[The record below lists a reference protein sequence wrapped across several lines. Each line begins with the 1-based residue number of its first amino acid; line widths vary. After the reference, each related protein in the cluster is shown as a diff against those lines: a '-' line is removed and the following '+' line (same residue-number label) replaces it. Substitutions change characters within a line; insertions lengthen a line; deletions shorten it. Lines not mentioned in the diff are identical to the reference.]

1 MPEAIS
7 SPDSDGSSFDPYT
20 SDITVEQTH
29 SYQQSNGSAVDMN
42 ASPSFHQQSQ
52 VPAVST
58 DHAADLEDTN
68 LTIHHR
74 FPSQQRNDN
83 HTHLGQIRKRKRST
97 DGLDMPLHSSEY
109 PVETL
114 QGLGGSPSMDSHE
127 PHAVEFPQD
136 SFKRLK
142 SNELN
147 GPYVPPTKK
156 IQNQGTASF
165 GSMLPGEI
173 WQHIFTFLPPT
184 TLGRLLC
191 VNKTFRSLLTPSE
204 AELPGFPQASGL
216 LKYLNPNSIW
226 SVSRRAF
233 HPGMPRPMSF
243 LTELEMWNLISGSN
257 CQLCGKLSSCSSL
270 TDSTI
275 WEAGPGLDGVSI
287 IWPFGIRSCGE
298 CIQVKSEKEMDL
310 LFSSNLPSMLIPSLP
325 FAFFTPSMHF
335 ISSITLRNNQPPGD
349 ISLTK
354 RFYKVHID
362 DMRRKFEDVK
372 SLGPAATEEW
382 IKGLEGNGKDKLA
395 DAARWEQWEASGGIR
410 SVRLSRGNRNEVTWR
425 LSSMDS
431 GAKHQ
436 PVDTTSG
443 HHSGHSGNSTP
454 LTNDRVTNNDQRSP
468 ASLSNTSGSKLPPLS
483 SSRDSS
489 QPLPSSS
496 SAHHPRTERSLR
508 EVNEAKASR
517 KAEIE
522 RRCLELVPPLTPA
535 VLSHMDSF
543 SAAIQI
549 PHPFT
554 DRDWDILKPRL
565 LSQRD
570 VAERRE
576 RYRIKQ
582 DQLLQAKSEE
592 RRQHD
597 AQFKEAKEQQ
607 DREWDEAQKPIR
619 ERMASYADEII
630 REGWRGGD
638 AVTKEKSAKF
648 AADVL
653 IYVKDKFYRDLAQE
667 DAKARNAGKPIPED
681 PPGAP
686 PTRKLILENMKFI
699 FDTKIKPLTEQFQK
713 ELFLCNGNGCEANT
727 KFYGFEG
734 VIQHYAA
741 KHTNVL
747 SLGSVVVHWRAE
759 WPEHSPFHP
768 NPTAA
773 KALFFAMPRPTV
785 GHTLGYPNPGAMYMP
800 GSDQGHHHPSDG
812 GPGYPQPSP
821 GPYNRTPYGTPYAYG
836 SGPYRPPSPA
846 PPFYPNQ
853 PASFPYSVPQPGYAP
868 SGAYDPYGPP
878 QPPNPVYGSPYP
890 GQAYPP
896 PYPPPPDSR
905 APQPYQPPP
914 YPPPTTGQPQYCAP
928 YPTNSHPPRRGGAQ
942 GHNSNPNSQAFGMYQ
957 VQLDD
962 VAKNARSVWNGTSG
976 IKDLPHNVRAH
987 VLIHHVVSRF
997 VERFGHE
1004 PQLTLFA
1011 DGLSSHAQMRPIKNL
1026 SGLVCKTCNDNDISG
1041 RQHHHDAGRT
1051 DRKIYTL
1058 PALVSH
1064 FQSMHVDRTKPTGPH
1079 SGREPRLLE
1088 WQYDMLLV
1096 PDNQTISE
1104 LVDAPGMDDAKMQ
1117 LISAAF
1123 PWVFPQAPSIS
1134 HTPASNLSDRR
1145 RPEPRD
1151 SKQSKRSYPGNT
1163 RAKFAEQKATEPKS
1177 LSSPNHGLE
1186 VVVDDFPRFVE
1197 SPANDANQPP
1207 DPPKDD
1213 EYDPHRPAFIEP
1225 VKDQHG
1231 RVDTRRSRQNQ
1242 PSTIP
1247 AKDRIHNMRDQDQT
1261 SSNRYPARTKFHR
1274 AQPSDVDRTKVYPY
1288 ADRHQHHQSDPLS
1301 KPASQYGGRPPKS
1314 EYPHSAVSGSVT
1326 AEPLNESQKIKTPVR
1341 NVSEDG
1347 EVEEAS
1353 HSQERRPPRGIPLHE
1368 EMTDAE
1374 RFLSSFVP
1382 GQETEEYKKAPSRGS
1397 ERRTDEAPRGKWLEG
1412 PEPDDRR
1419 WRIDGGTAESSVS
1432 GTPTHSKQRGNWNR
1446 VKSPTIGGFR
1456 GDYEPKHEHYA
1467 SSRHG
1472 DERSPEPT
1480 DIRHGRKPIGF
1491 SEPRHQSD
1499 YQTRRPHSRFD
1510 RYEAQRQG
1518 SHRPRSRS
1526 PIARDS
1532 LPVEPTYYRDRSP
1545 MPPRVR
1551 QRPVYATHASDP
1563 YHDRGP
1569 TEQNVAYT
1577 RLPPR
1582 GTYQYVEEP
1591 RYLEPPYDGTVE
1603 YIPVRVGGREHQ
1615 NTSAYYIER
1624 PVQREVSKEYV
1635 DYEVDYPRQP
1645 GLIEPQGQYYPG
1657 ETVSPNAHGGS
1668 STVPR
1673 HLRYG

>member
-1 MPEAIS
+1 MPETTS
-7 SPDSDGSSFDPYT
+7 SPDSNGSSFDPYT
-20 SDITVEQTH
+20 SDVTMEQTH
-29 SYQQSNGSAVDMN
+29 SHQQSNGLAVDLN
-42 ASPSFHQQSQ
+42 PSASFQHHPPEPDVAIDHTSG
-52 VPAVST
+52 T
-58 DHAADLEDTN
+58 DTTN
-68 LTIHHR
+68 LTILHP
-74 FPSQQRNDN
+74 FPGEQGNHN
-83 HTHLGQIRKRKRST
+83 HTHINQIRKRKRST
-97 DGLDMPLHSSEY
+97 DDLDRPLDSREY
-109 PVETL
+109 SHETL
-114 QGLGGSPSMDSHE
+114 QRRDGPPSMATSHE
-127 PHAVEFPQD
+127 SKATTFPQD
-136 SFKRLK
+136 IYKRLK

-147 GPYVPPTKK
+147 GPYAPP
-156 IQNQGTASF
+156 IENIHPRGTMSF
-165 GSMLPGEI
+165 GAILPGEV

-184 TLGRLLC
+184 SLGRILC

-204 AELPGFPQASGL
+204 ALPDFPQTSGL

-243 LTELEMWNLISGSN
+243 LTELEMWKLIYGSN
-257 CQLCGKLSSCSSL
+257 CQFCGKPSSSSSSI
-270 TDSTI
+270 DSTI
-275 WEAGPGLDGVSI
+275 WEAGPGLDGVRI

-310 LFSSNLPSMLIPSLP
+310 LFSSSLPSMLIPSLP

-335 ISSITLRNNQPPGD
+335 TASITWRNNQPPGD
-349 ISLTK
+349 MALTK
-354 RFYKVHID
+354 YFYKAHVD

-382 IKGLEGNGKDKLA
+382 IKGLESNVKDKLA
-395 DAARWEQWEASGGIR
+395 DAARWEQWETSGGLR
-410 SVRLSRGNRNEVTWR
+410 SMRLARVNRNETSLR
-425 LSSMDS
+425 LSSVDL
-431 GAKHQ
+431 GAKNKS
-436 PVDTTSG
+436 VDTTSG
-443 HHSGHSGNSTP
+443 HSRHSTP
-454 LTNDRVTNNDQRSP
+454 FTHDRATSDQHSP
-468 ASLSNTSGSKLPPLS
+468 ATLSSTSGSKLPPRPM
-483 SSRDSS
+483 SRDSS

-522 RRCLELVPPLTPA
+522 RRCLDLVPPLTPA

-576 RYRIKQ
+576 RDRVKQ

-592 RRQHD
+592 RRQQD
-597 AQFKEAKEQQ
+597 AQFKDAKDQM

-619 ERMASYADEII
+619 DRMALYADEII

-667 DAKARNAGKPIPED
+667 DALARNTGKPIPED

-713 ELFLCNGNGCEANT
+713 ELFLCNGNGCETNT

-773 KALFFAMPRPTV
+773 KALFYAMPRPTV
-785 GHTLGYPNPGAMYMP
+785 GHNLGYPNQPLGPMYMSGP
-800 GSDQGHHHPSDG
+800 DQGHHHPPEG
-812 GPGYPQPSP
+812 GPVYPQPSP
-821 GPYNRTPYGTPYAYG
+821 GPYNRTPFGTPYAYG

-853 PASFPYSVPQPGYAP
+853 PANFAYPQPQPGYAP

-905 APQPYQPPP
+905 APQPYQPPT
-914 YPPPTTGQPQYCAP
+914 YPPPVSGQPPYGAP
-928 YPTNSHPPRRGGAQ
+928 YPNNSHPPRRGGAP

-962 VAKNARSVWNGTSG
+962 IAKNARNIWNGTSG

-997 VERFGHE
+997 IERFGSE
-1004 PQLTLFA
+1004 PPLTLFA
-1011 DGLSSHAQMRPIKNL
+1011 DGLNSHAQMRPIKNL
-1026 SGLVCKTCNDNDISG
+1026 SGLVCKACNDTEISG

-1064 FQSMHVDRTKPTGPH
+1064 FQSMHIDRTKSIVPH
-1079 SGREPRLLE
+1079 SGPQPPRLE

-1096 PDNQTISE
+1096 PDNQTVSE
-1104 LVDAPGMDDAKMQ
+1104 LVDAPGMDDTKMQ
-1117 LISAAF
+1117 LVSAAF
-1123 PWVFPQAPSIS
+1123 PWVFQHAPSAS
-1134 HTPASNLSDRR
+1134 HTPASNLGDRR

-1151 SKQSKRSYPGNT
+1151 FKQSNRASRGNT
-1163 RAKFAEQKATEPKS
+1163 RPKFAEQKATDIKAT
-1177 LSSPNHGLE
+1177 LASPNHGLE
-1186 VVVDDFPRFVE
+1186 VAVDDFPRFVE
-1197 SPANDANQPP
+1197 SPATDNNKPT

-1213 EYDPHRPAFIEP
+1213 EYDPHRPAFVEP
-1225 VKDQHG
+1225 VRDQYG
-1231 RVDTRRSRQNQ
+1231 RVDTRRPRQTQ
-1242 PSTIP
+1242 PPT
-1247 AKDRIHNMRDQDQT
+1247 AKDRSHNLRAQDQT
-1261 SSNRYPARTKFHR
+1261 HGNRGLTGTKFHR
-1274 AQPSDVDRTKVYPY
+1274 GQPSDVDRAKGPY
-1288 ADRHQHHQSDPLS
+1288 ADHHQHHSSRPSS
-1301 KPASQYGGRPPKS
+1301 KPPSHYRDHPSKFDYSQSAMTGSLPSEPPN
-1314 EYPHSAVSGSVT
+1314 
-1326 AEPLNESQKIKTPVR
+1326 EPKKIRTPVR
-1341 NVSEDG
+1341 NLSEDG

-1353 HSQERRPPRGIPLHE
+1353 QSQAHRPSTETALHE
-1368 EMTDAE
+1368 KMTEDAE
-1374 RFLSSFVP
+1374 RFLSNLVP
-1382 GQETEEYKKAPSRGS
+1382 GQENEEYKKVVSRGS
-1397 ERRTDEAPRGKWLEG
+1397 ERRGDEAPRGKWLDA

-1419 WRIDGGTAESSVS
+1419 WRIDGGSGGTAESSVS
-1432 GTPTHSKQRGNWNR
+1432 GTPTHGKQHGGWNR
-1446 VKSPTIGGFR
+1446 PKSPAIGGFR
-1456 GDYEPKHEHYA
+1456 DFEPKHEHYA

-1472 DERSPEPT
+1472 EERSPEPT
-1480 DIRHGRKPIGF
+1480 DIRHGRKPMGF

-1499 YQTRRPHSRFD
+1499 HQARRPHSRFD
-1510 RYEAQRQG
+1510 RYEAQRHG

-1526 PIARDS
+1526 PIARDP

-1545 MPPRVR
+1545 MLPSAR
-1551 QRPVYATHASDP
+1551 QRPVYTAHSPDP
-1563 YHDRGP
+1563 YHERGP
-1569 TEQNVAYT
+1569 TTQTVAYT
-1577 RLPPR
+1577 RLPR

-1591 RYLEPPYDGTVE
+1591 RYVEPPYDGPVE
-1603 YIPVRVGGREHQ
+1603 YIPVRVGAREHQ
-1615 NTSAYYIER
+1615 NTGAYYIER
-1624 PVQREVSKEYV
+1624 PVQREVPKEYV

-1645 GLIEPQGQYYPG
+1645 GLVEPQSQYYPSD
-1657 ETVSPNAHGGS
+1657 TVSPNIHGVS

-1673 HLRYG
+1673 HPRYR

>member
-1 MPEAIS
+1 MPETTS
-7 SPDSDGSSFDPYT
+7 SPDNSGSPFDPYT
-20 SDITVEQTH
+20 SDVTMEKTH
-29 SYQQSNGSAVDMN
+29 SHQQSNGSAFDLN
-42 ASPSFHQQSQ
+42 TAS
-52 VPAVST
+52 
-58 DHAADLEDTN
+58 
-68 LTIHHR
+68 
-74 FPSQQRNDN
+74 SQQHPPEAGMTIGHASNLQSPISR
-83 HTHLGQIRKRKRST
+83 HFPGQKANNYNAQVKKVRKRKRPTS
-97 DGLDMPLHSSEY
+97 DLDKSPGSSEY
-109 PVETL
+109 SERRDGMPNMALSRE
-114 QGLGGSPSMDSHE
+114 SN
-127 PHAVEFPQD
+127 AAAIPQA
-136 SFKRLK
+136 SFKRVK
-142 SNELN
+142 SIEVN
-147 GPYVPPTKK
+147 GPYSPPTEE
-156 IQNQGTASF
+156 IHASGTVSF

-184 TLGRLLC
+184 SLGKLLC
-191 VNKTFRSLLTPSE
+191 VNRTFRSLLTPSE
-204 AELPGFPQASGL
+204 TELSSFPQASGL

-226 SVSRRAF
+226 SISRRAF
-233 HPGMPRPMSF
+233 HPGMPRPMS
-243 LTELEMWNLISGSN
+243 LQTELEMWKLIYGSN
-257 CQLCGKLSSCSSL
+257 CQFCGKLSSCSSS

-275 WEAGPGLDGVSI
+275 WEAGPGLDGVRI

-298 CIQVKSEKEMDL
+298 CVQVESQKEMDL

-325 FAFFTPSMHF
+325 FAFFTSSMHF
-335 ISSITLRNNQPPGD
+335 TSSVILRNNQPPGN

-354 RFYKVHID
+354 YFYKAHVD

-372 SLGPAATEEW
+372 LLGPAATEEW
-382 IKGLEGNGKDKLA
+382 IKGLECNGKDKLA

-410 SVRLSRGNRNEVTWR
+410 SIRFTRGTLNGAPLQV
-425 LSSMDS
+425 SSADS
-431 GAKHQ
+431 GAKNEAI
-436 PVDTTSG
+436 DTTFG
-443 HHSGHSGNSTP
+443 HSGHSSP
-454 LTNDRVTNNDQRSP
+454 LTNGRATDDQGSP
-468 ASLSNTSGSKLPPLS
+468 ATVSSTSGSKLPLRPL
-483 SSRDSS
+483 SRDSS

-522 RRCLELVPPLTPA
+522 RRCLDLVPPLTPA

-576 RYRIKQ
+576 LERVKQ
-582 DQLLQAKSEE
+582 DQIFQAKSEE
-592 RRQHD
+592 RRQQD
-597 AQFKEAKEQQ
+597 AQFKEAKEQL

-619 ERMASYADEII
+619 DRMALYADEII

-773 KALFFAMPRPTV
+773 KALFFAMPRPIV
-785 GHTLGYPNPGAMYMP
+785 GHNLGYPNQPHGPMYMSGP
-800 GSDQGHHHPSDG
+800 DQGHHHLPDG

-821 GPYNRTPYGTPYAYG
+821 GPYNRTPFGTPYAYG
-836 SGPYRPPSPA
+836 SGPYRPPSPPP

-853 PASFPYSVPQPGYAP
+853 SANFAYSAPQPGYPP

-878 QPPNPVYGSPYP
+878 QAPNPVYGSPYP

-905 APQPYQPPP
+905 AAQPYQPPP
-914 YPPPTTGQPQYCAP
+914 YPPPAAGQPPFGAP
-928 YPTNSHPPRRGGAQ
+928 YPANSHPTRRSGTQ
-942 GHNSNPNSQAFGMYQ
+942 GHNSNPNSQAFGIYQ
-957 VQLDD
+957 TQLDD
-962 VAKNARSVWNGTSG
+962 IAKNARSIWNGTSG

-997 VERFGHE
+997 VEKFGNE
-1004 PQLTLFA
+1004 PPLTLFA
-1011 DGLSSHAQMRPIKNL
+1011 DGLSSHAQMKPIKNL
-1026 SGLVCKTCNDNDISG
+1026 SGLVCKACNDAEISG
-1041 RQHHHDAGRT
+1041 RHHRHDVGRT

-1064 FQSMHVDRTKPTGPH
+1064 FQSMHLDRPKSIAPHPGP
-1079 SGREPRLLE
+1079 EPRRLE

-1096 PDNQTISE
+1096 PDNQTVSE
-1104 LVDAPGMDDAKMQ
+1104 LVDAPGMDDTKMQ
-1117 LISAAF
+1117 LVSAAF
-1123 PWVFPQAPSIS
+1123 PWVFPHVTSTS
-1134 HTPASNLSDRR
+1134 HTPASNVSGKR

-1151 SKQSKRSYPGNT
+1151 SKQPN
-1163 RAKFAEQKATEPKS
+1163 RAYTTNARPKFAEQNTTGTNPN
-1177 LSSPNHGLE
+1177 LPNPNHGLE
-1186 VVVDDFPRFVE
+1186 VAVDDFPRFVE
-1197 SPANDANQPP
+1197 SPVTDNNKPA

-1213 EYDPHRPAFIEP
+1213 EYDPHKPAFVEP
-1225 VKDQHG
+1225 IRDQHG
-1231 RVDTRRSRQNQ
+1231 RVDTRRPRQNQ
-1242 PSTIP
+1242 PSTISSKERP
-1247 AKDRIHNMRDQDQT
+1247 HNPRAQDQT
-1261 SSNRYPARTKFHR
+1261 HGNRYPPGTKFQR
-1274 AQPSDVDRTKVYPY
+1274 GQPSDVDRAKSNPY
-1288 ADRHQHHQSDPLS
+1288 ADRHQHNIS
-1301 KPASQYGGRPPKS
+1301 KPSSKPSSQYRDRPPKS
-1314 EYPHSAVSGSVT
+1314 IHANSSVT
-1326 AEPLNESQKIKTPVR
+1326 AESSNEFHKNRTPVKS
-1341 NVSEDG
+1341 VSEDG
-1347 EVEEAS
+1347 EVEEAG
-1353 HSQERRPPRGIPLHE
+1353 HPQEHCLAAGISLHE

-1382 GQETEEYKKAPSRGS
+1382 GQENEEYKKVPSRGS
-1397 ERRTDEAPRGKWLEG
+1397 ERRPDEAPRSKWLEG
-1412 PEPDDRR
+1412 TELNDRR
-1419 WRIDGGTAESSVS
+1419 WRIDGGSGGTAESSVS
-1432 GTPTHSKQRGNWNR
+1432 GTPTRSKQHSWNR
-1446 VKSPTIGGFR
+1446 ATSPTIEGFR
-1456 GDYEPKHEHYA
+1456 EYEPKREHYA

-1472 DERSPEPT
+1472 EERSPEPT
-1480 DIRHGRKPIGF
+1480 DVRHGRKGISF
-1491 SEPRHQSD
+1491 SESRHQSD
-1499 YQTRRPHSRFD
+1499 YHARRPHSRFD

-1532 LPVEPTYYRDRSP
+1532 LPVESTYYRDRSP
-1545 MPPRVR
+1545 VPPRTR
-1551 QRPVYATHASDP
+1551 QRPVYAGHASDP
-1563 YHDRGP
+1563 YYDRAAAD
-1569 TEQNVAYT
+1569 QNVAYA
-1577 RLPPR
+1577 RLHPR
-1582 GTYQYVEEP
+1582 GTYQYVEEQ
-1591 RYLEPPYDGTVE
+1591 RYVEPPYDGAVE

-1615 NTSAYYIER
+1615 NNGAYYIER
-1624 PVQREVSKEYV
+1624 SVQREVPKEYV

-1645 GLIEPQGQYYPG
+1645 GLVESHNQYYPG
-1657 ETVSPNAHGGS
+1657 ESAS
-1668 STVPR
+1668 SNTVPR
-1673 HLRYG
+1673 HPRYR